1 MAVIRD
7 DDFVSRAEGE
17 WRNSTE
23 RIIAI
28 IYRILYFLYDNE
40 EKLKNKSHYQTNRNR
55 RFTIITLN
63 TICNWIRK
71 IIPFS
76 RIL

>member
-28 IYRILYFLYDNE
+28 IYRILYFLHDNE
-40 EKLKNKSHYQTNRNR
+40 EKLKNKSHY
-55 RFTIITLN
+55 
-63 TICNWIRK
+63 
-71 IIPFS
+71 
-76 RIL
+76 